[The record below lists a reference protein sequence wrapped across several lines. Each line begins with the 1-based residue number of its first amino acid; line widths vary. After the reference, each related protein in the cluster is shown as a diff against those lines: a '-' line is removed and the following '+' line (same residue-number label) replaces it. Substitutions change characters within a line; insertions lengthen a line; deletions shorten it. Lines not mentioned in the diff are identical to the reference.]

1 MNIVRTSMK
10 SFVTSN
16 ISVLMSVSVV
26 TGEKQLVNVLVESQA
41 LIEIAMI
48 LLIKSVALSTGVM
61 LLKSALLMR
70 LSAVLQVVRN
80 M

>member
-1 MNIVRTSMK
+1 MK
-10 SFVTSN
+10 SSVTSN

-61 LLKSALLMR
+61 LLKSALLMK

>member
-1 MNIVRTSMK
+1 MK

-61 LLKSALLMR
+61 LLKSVLLMR
-70 LSAVLQVVRN
+70 QSVVLQVVRN
-80 M
+80 T

>member
-1 MNIVRTSMK
+1 MK

-61 LLKSALLMR
+61 LLKSALLMK